1 VSFHKAKKQLTSVDE
16 IQSLTLLKVICTSAG
31 KCWMP
36 THQPLG
42 LILTCQNH
50 SKMVR
55 RMVLKCVKMQG
66 QNVWRCKVIMC

>member
-1 VSFHKAKKQLTSVDE
+1 VSCHKAKKLASLHE

-36 THQPLG
+36 THQPHG
-42 LILTCQNH
+42 LILICRNH

-55 RMVLKCVKMQG
+55 RMVLKCVKIQG
-66 QNVWRCKVIMC
+66 QYPDQ